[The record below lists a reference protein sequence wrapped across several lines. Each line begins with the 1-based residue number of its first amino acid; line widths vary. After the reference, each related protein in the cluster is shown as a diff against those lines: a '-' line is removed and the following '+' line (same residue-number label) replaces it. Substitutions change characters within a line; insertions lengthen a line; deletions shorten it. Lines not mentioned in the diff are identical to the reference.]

1 MTRFYYLIA
10 PLLLVLVGCANRGSE
25 EEAASNQRAMLNGE
39 LETNPLEWGVITC
52 GADPNESTM
61 STVFGNEMAI
71 QYSRRYVEGNY
82 PAGSILSLVT
92 WSQQDDT
99 RWFGARMPSE
109 TKSIEFVTIGT
120 SQNGQRSYRY
130 QRYEG
135 SPLKDV
141 AVVERQASLRI
152 AYVLSQRAA
161 VMP

>member
-61 STVFGNEMAI
+61 STVFGNEIAV

-99 RWFGARMPSE
+99 RWFGAKMPSE
-109 TKSIEFVTIGT
+109 TKSVEFVTVST
-120 SQNGQRSYRY
+120 SQNGQHSYEY
-130 QRYEG
+130 QRYES
-135 SPLKDV
+135 SPLKRVELVESQARSRV
-141 AVVERQASLRI
+141 AYI
-152 AYVLSQRAA
+152 LSQRAA